1 MCGEESPHVEIFDAV
16 RIVEEVQGRTLAQSY
31 ADEPVLEHRVAG
43 LSREEIREIRARD
56 LRQMGQIVAI
66 YRFVGA
72 VGMNHRRL
80 TVAPP

>member
-1 MCGEESPHVEIFDAV
+1 VCGEESPHVEIFDAV
-16 RIVEEVQGRTLAQSY
+16 RFVDEVQGRTLAQSY
-31 ADEPVLEHRVAG
+31 ADEPVLEHRVVG

-72 VGMNHRRL
+72 VDMNYRRL
-80 TVAPP
+80 TVAP